1 MPTQFTV
8 RTSAG
13 EFGPVTGEQL
23 RQWADQGRIT
33 PNDLVRPE
41 GKTRWYRADSV
52 NGLFPSERL
61 DLDPPG
67 RARPQ
72 QPPPRP
78 HAPST
83 KKPRLLLGLLLLV
96 VLFLGVVSPRI
107 PIWTGIALAALVVLY
122 VVPFARRPLRPILRV
137 SPDRPVRGAFK
148 LTAIAIYGGLL
159 VLSGVVGANI
169 KEEMQLAA
177 AQRAAEEAEQ
187 QRLIAAANQQ
197 VDAIVAEAE
206 SHLSTGEIDLAR
218 TRLSDARSV
227 KLATNRAEASRL
239 AQRIEHSGDSD
250 HLFELI
256 VSLPNDA
263 FIALR
268 ENEVPPALDFGY
280 TVLTERAIALIQ
292 PQIDR
297 AATVR
302 AEREQAR
309 MAEAEARRQR
319 EAEER
324 ARQRRDEEAR
334 LAAEQASKEAA
345 QKEIQDKLDAYMAVL
360 ELAEVQLIDRVSVRR
375 IGSDSWEAT
384 LTVTNIWHLR
394 HKQIRLQDA
403 QTLWEAW
410 ALIASPDDPDRARIK
425 LVDQRGNKVGGS
437 GLLGGSM
444 ISVDD

>member
-1 MPTQFTV
+1 MLMHFTV
-8 RTSAG
+8 RTSDG

-23 RQWADQGRIT
+23 RQWAEQGLIT

-41 GKTRWYRADSV
+41 GKSRWYRADSV
-52 NGLFPSERL
+52 NGLFPDDRL
-61 DLDPPG
+61 ELDTPN

-78 HAPST
+78 HAPPT

-107 PIWTGIALAALVVLY
+107 PIWTGVLLAALVALY
-122 VVPFARRPLRPILRV
+122 VVPFARRPLRPLLRV
-137 SPDRPVRGAFK
+137 SPDRPVRGVFK
-148 LTAIAIYGGLL
+148 LIAIAIYGGLL

-169 KEEMQLAA
+169 KEEMRLAA
-177 AQRAAEEAEQ
+177 EQRAAEEAEQ

-197 VDAIVAEAE
+197 VDVLVAEAE
-206 SHLSTGEIDLAR
+206 SHLATGDIDLA
-218 TRLSDARSV
+218 TARLSEARSV
-227 KLATNRAEASRL
+227 NRATNRAEATQL
-239 AQRIEHSGDSD
+239 LERIEHSGDSD

-256 VSLPNDA
+256 VALPNEA
-263 FIALR
+263 FLTLR
-268 ENEVPPALDFGY
+268 EDDGPPALDFGY
-280 TVLTERAIALIQ
+280 PVLTDRAMALVE

-297 AATVR
+297 AVAVR
-302 AEREQAR
+302 AEREQQR
-309 MAEAEARRQR
+309 IAEAEARRQA

-324 ARQRRDEEAR
+324 ERQRKEEEAR
-334 LAAEQASKEAA
+334 LAAEQARAEAA

-360 ELAEVQLIDRVSVRR
+360 ELPEVQLIDRVSVRR

-384 LTVTNIWHLR
+384 LTLKNIWHLR

-410 ALIASPDDPDRARIK
+410 ALIAAPNDPDRARIK